1 MLTKTMKQII
11 TKKVNDWVA
20 TVDNE
25 EIKRIIEK
33 DLIITGGCFTSMIQ
47 NEIPNDF
54 DCYFRTKEATLK
66 IAQYYADKWNE
77 AHKGQKNKIGYETK
91 VFVLDGANPSDEI
104 LDYFHVR
111 DNHESRAV
119 LMYNCPPERIKL
131 VFPSDGVVGNPEE
144 VRADE
149 ELGTTNMSP
158 IELVEELDEAKA
170 DKIIKEEKKEYFP
183 VFISSN
189 AITLSND
196 IQIVV
201 RFYGEPNEIHDTYDF
216 IHTKAYYD
224 IKEGKVVIPNEVY
237 EHVINKTLN
246 YTGSKYPVCSIFRV
260 RKFLERG
267 WKINAGQ
274 LLKICMQISK
284 LDLMNIAVLEDQLIG
299 VDSLYFMSLIN
310 QFKQKEKEDKDFQL
324 TPEYLVSIIDK
335 IF

>member
-11 TKKVNDWVA
+11 TKKVNEWVETIDDEA
-20 TVDNE
+20 VKKI
-25 EIKRIIEK
+25 IKK

-47 NEIPNDF
+47 NEMPNDF

-66 IAQYYADKWNE
+66 VAQYYAGKWNE

-104 LDYFHVR
+104 LDYFQVK
-111 DNHESRAV
+111 DNQESKAI

-149 ELGTTNMSP
+149 ELGTTIISP
-158 IELVEELDEAKA
+158 IELVEELDEVKA
-170 DKIIKEEKKEYFP
+170 DKISKEEKKEYFP

-224 IKEGKVVIPNEVY
+224 IKEDKVMIPNEVY

-260 RKFLERG
+260 RKFIERG

-284 LDLMNIAVLEDQLIG
+284 LDLMNISVLEDQLIG

-310 QFKQKEKEDKDFQL
+310 QFKQKEKGDKDFQL
-324 TPEYLVSIIDK
+324 TPGYLLSIIDK